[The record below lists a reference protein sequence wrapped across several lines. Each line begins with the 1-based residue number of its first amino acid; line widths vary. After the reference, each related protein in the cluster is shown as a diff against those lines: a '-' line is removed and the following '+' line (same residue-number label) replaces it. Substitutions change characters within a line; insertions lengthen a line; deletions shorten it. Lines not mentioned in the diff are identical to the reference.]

1 METILEKIIGVIE
14 AAWSK
19 LATLLNLNEIGILDS
34 LQPILAKILSD
45 PPLLGLTLAVITI
58 IPYTIYKVKNA
69 YADKEKR
76 LDALL
81 RELDDEE
88 NSEEADTSKPLLQN
102 QNTKD
107 SRPKE
112 QANESES
119 KVYGDEFESPS
130 SEKTTVT
137 SGDPNQTPQE
147 IFKNRR
153 ISDEDFGWETSVEE
167 WSELYAYISK
177 PFQADKSKQE
187 GESTTVPQKSKEVP
201 QKLKEKAT
209 APEGP
214 NQTPQEIFKNRRISD
229 DDFGWETSVEEWA
242 ELYAYIS
249 KPFQTDKQT
258 AASSDNEALP
268 ESKEELPT
276 EPAPKE
282 EITASVD
289 QATEATTEVSADIDK
304 LADQIIEEA
313 ISKDET
319 TEESSNMGIDELA
332 ELIEEKETVLDI
344 DQTNESLAPRE
355 EITVGIDPTT
365 ESTSEESSNMG
376 IDELAE
382 LIEEEELSASQ
393 AKTSTASI
401 PSILDTKPLEF
412 NKATDDFS
420 ASEAISSPPIPQ
432 RVELTLEDVESSH
445 EPKPPLQTIVTESSR
460 PDSEAPSA
468 GPLLNSM
475 LNSSVSAK
483 TDALVSR
490 LKTFQSELETR
501 FQSIEQAPE
510 TTAEAAP
517 TETLRKKQGNYQPA
531 KVSYKSKRKSR
542 SNKEYLRQLESF
554 IFIARQKSKST
565 DA

>member
-1 METILEKIIGVIE
+1 METILENIIGVIE
-14 AAWSK
+14 AVWFK
-19 LATLLNLNEIGILDS
+19 LATLLNLEEIGTLDS
-34 LQPILAKILSD
+34 LQPILANILSD
-45 PPLLGLTLAVITI
+45 PLLLGLTLAVITI

-69 YADKEKR
+69 YTEKEKR

-88 NSEEADTSKPLLQN
+88 NSEEADTSKPLFQN

-107 SRPKE
+107 YSLEEP
-112 QANESES
+112 ANESDS
-119 KVYGDEFESPS
+119 KAYGDEFESPS

-137 SGDPNQTPQE
+137 SGD
-147 IFKNRR
+147 
-153 ISDEDFGWETSVEE
+153 
-167 WSELYAYISK
+167 L
-177 PFQADKSKQE
+177 
-187 GESTTVPQKSKEVP
+187 
-201 QKLKEKAT
+201 
-209 APEGP
+209 

-229 DDFGWETSVEEWA
+229 DDFGWETSVEEWD
-242 ELYAYIS
+242 ELYDYISKPFQVDKSKQEVESTTLPQEPKRKATAPEGLNQTPQEIFKNRRISDDDFGWETSVEEWDELYNYIS

-258 AASSDNEALP
+258 AVSSGDEALP
-268 ESKEELPT
+268 ESKEELST
-276 EPAPKE
+276 EPVPKE
-282 EITASVD
+282 EITASID
-289 QATEATTEVSADIDK
+289 QATEATTEVSEDIDK

-332 ELIEEKETVLDI
+332 ELIEEEKTVLDI
-344 DQTNESLAPRE
+344 DQTNETLAPRE

-365 ESTSEESSNMG
+365 ESTSEQSSNIG

-382 LIEEEELSASQ
+382 LFEEEELSASA
-393 AKTSTASI
+393 AKASTAASI
-401 PSILDTKPLEF
+401 PSTLETKPLEF
-412 NKATDDFS
+412 DEATDGIS
-420 ASEAISSPPIPQ
+420 APETISSSPVPQ
-432 RVELTLEDVESSH
+432 RVELTLEDVESAH
-445 EPKPPLQTIVTESSR
+445 EPKPELQTIVTESSK

-475 LNSSVSAK
+475 LNSSISAK

-490 LKTFQSELETR
+490 LKTFQAELETR
-501 FQSIEQAPE
+501 FQSLEQEPE
-510 TTAEAAP
+510 TTAEATP
-517 TETLRKKQGNYQPA
+517 TETLRKTQGNYQPA